1 MRLSAVTRALNR
13 HRLPALVIVL
23 VAVLTGLG
31 VGTLLGERGSTALA
45 PTDEVLSSATQPTTP
60 SGTAGT
66 SPAGGSPSP
75 LTDASVLPVV
85 EATASPELSPATPT
99 QAPSASAPA
108 VHGGFEDGDIL
119 RVEVNGLAVR
129 QGPSVSSPLTQGA
142 RVLADSTLEPMG
154 DVRLGAGEL
163 VSVHLG
169 PLLIGETAWYVV
181 WPAERYGHGSNDT
194 YMWTAPDSGESSSSP
209 GWVAAS
215 IGQDQ
220 YLTLHRRPSSSETAV
235 FPEGSPGTL
244 VVAGSGNYESEPQG
258 RNPFFALTW
267 AVARGDRSAPC
278 AFSMTLLPEGGAAA
292 AVVALEVSTADI
304 AQGPT
309 GTDGPFMQ
317 GAWVMGTNDWGVE
330 GSWDTFTVSISSG
343 CIWAV
348 RLEPL
353 GYS

>member
-1 MRLSAVTRALNR
+1 MRQTAVIRVLGR

-23 VAVLTGLG
+23 VAVLTGLSVG
-31 VGTLLGERGSTALA
+31 VLLNERGSTALA
-45 PTDEVLSSATQPTTP
+45 PSIEALASATQPTDP

-66 SPAGGSPSP
+66 SPAGGSPP
-75 LTDASVLPVV
+75 PTIEASVLPLV
-85 EATASPELSPATPT
+85 EATASPRLSPATPT

-108 VHGGFEDGDIL
+108 AHVGFEDGDIL

-129 QGPSVSSPLTQGA
+129 QGPSVSSQLTQGA
-142 RVLADSTLEPMG
+142 RVAAGPALEPMG
-154 DVRLGAGEL
+154 DVRLAAGEL

-169 PLLIGETAWYVV
+169 PLLIGDTAWYVV

-194 YMWTAPDSGESSSSP
+194 YMWTSPDSGESSSSP

-215 IGQDQ
+215 VDQDQ
-220 YLTLHRRPSSSETAV
+220 YLTLHRRPTTDVASE
-235 FPEGSPGTL
+235 GHGTL
-244 VVAGSGNYESEPQG
+244 MVAGSGNYESGPQG

-267 AVARGDRSAPC
+267 AVATEDRSAPC
-278 AFSMTLLPEGGAAA
+278 AFSMTLSPEGGAAD

-317 GAWVMGTNDWGVE
+317 GAWVMGTVDWGTE
-330 GSWDTFTVSISSG
+330 GAWDTFTVSISSG
-343 CIWAV
+343 CTWAV